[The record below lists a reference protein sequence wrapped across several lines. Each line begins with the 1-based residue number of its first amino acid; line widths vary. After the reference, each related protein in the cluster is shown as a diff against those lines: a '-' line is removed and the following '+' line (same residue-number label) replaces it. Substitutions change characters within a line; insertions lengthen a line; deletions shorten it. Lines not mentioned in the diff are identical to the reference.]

1 MITSSDYTTGCVTSV
16 CFLLI
21 RQTVIRAHRQQLDE
35 MACLCFKEECLIN
48 QMSAM
53 VSVSNYSF
61 WCPLNLYK
69 LILEI
74 INLNWYV
81 MFLVSS
87 TPFPSLSVLGKD
99 SHFQCFLCLPSP
111 Q

>member
-1 MITSSDYTTGCVTSV
+1 MITSSDYITACVTSV
-16 CFLLI
+16 YYVLI

-53 VSVSNYSF
+53 VSVSDDGF
-61 WCPLNLYK
+61 GAHYK

-74 INLNWYV
+74 INLNW
-81 MFLVSS
+81 
-87 TPFPSLSVLGKD
+87 
-99 SHFQCFLCLPSP
+99 
-111 Q
+111 